1 MTPTVGIAC
10 AGSGRPGYV
19 AGLVPWLR
27 EEDLH
32 VRLYVPESPPPED
45 APGTRPITAL
55 ADDAPDLVVYEVFDA
70 PECAPVLQAALE
82 GLQGIVA
89 LPDSS
94 VHRVSRALPEG
105 CGAAEEHGGRT
116 TTLHRLRPAGVP
128 RAAPSGPWADA
139 VAFCLDLLGPLLTR
153 HGGAIVPTRSAA
165 SAVAMRSRDIQTFVV
180 PQFAP
185 PLQRADESARGGFT
199 FGGLGPLS
207 PACVGQLLDALA
219 AVRAKG
225 SDARLVLLGTTDHA
239 SVAAMAA
246 ERGLSGFVSVHGAV
260 GPDAT
265 HGALARLDAVVSIG
279 FPVPGTGPLLA
290 LALSAGVPI
299 VGHAAGV
306 ADAPPPA
313 VIPLDADSPMLPGL
327 VRVLG
332 GLASDPSLRS
342 TASAAARAFATRHLE
357 PHRCADLLA
366 SAVRETLR
374 ERARHP
380 GGVADRNAAEKR
392 RVLDGGPEL
401 FREAL
406 GVEWSWIASY
416 VARDH
421 LTRLMATLELI
432 PPARAG
438 QRLLDI
444 GTLPAM
450 LRLVGAACGYDV
462 RGCNVGH
469 SAPSRPVR
477 FPSAAGF
484 PETTLHIDS
493 VDVERDRFPYESASF
508 DVVLCCEVL
517 EHLSRDPM
525 HMLCEVNRV
534 LRLGGL
540 LILTTPNIVSAR
552 SVRAVLDGYHP
563 QLWAAYTRI
572 GSTDRH
578 NREYAPREVRW
589 LLDAAGF
596 SSDDVSTWNVWQDD
610 EERTMAE
617 LAAMG
622 APTEDRGGD
631 IVAVAKKVNRP
642 RDRWPEALYS

>member
-27 EEDLH
+27 DEDLH
-32 VRLYVPESPPPED
+32 VRLYVPEGPPPED
-45 APGTRPITAL
+45 ASGTRPITAL
-55 ADDAPDLVVYEVFDA
+55 ADDAPDVVVYEVFDA
-70 PECAPVLQAALE
+70 PECAPVLQSALE
-82 GLQGIVA
+82 GPQGIVA
-89 LPDSS
+89 LPDST

-105 CGAAEEHGGRT
+105 CGAVEEHGGRT
-116 TTLHRLRPAGVP
+116 TTIHRLRVADVAG
-128 RAAPSGPWADA
+128 AAPSGPWADA

-153 HGGAIVPTRSAA
+153 HMGAIVPTRSAA
-165 SAVAMRSRDIQTFVV
+165 SGMAVHSRDIQTFVV
-180 PQFAP
+180 PQFAAP
-185 PLQRADESARGGFT
+185 PKPANGSARDGFT
-199 FGGLGPLS
+199 LGALGPLT
-207 PACVGQLLDALA
+207 PACAGQLLDALA
-219 AVRAKG
+219 AVRARG
-225 SDARLVLLGTTDHA
+225 ADARLVLLGTTDHA

-246 ERGLSGFVSVHGAV
+246 ERGLAGLVSVHGAV
-260 GPDAT
+260 GPDAM

-313 VIPLDADSPMLPGL
+313 VLPLDADSPMLPGL

-342 TASAAARAFATRHLE
+342 TASAAARAFGTSHLH
-357 PHRCADLLA
+357 PNRCAHLVA
-366 SAVRETLR
+366 SAVRGTLR
-374 ERARHP
+374 AGVRRAL
-380 GGVADRNAAEKR
+380 GVEERNAVAKR
-392 RVLDGGPEL
+392 RVLAGGPEL

-406 GVEWSWIASY
+406 CVEWSMAASY

-421 LTRLMATLELI
+421 LTRLMATFERI
-432 PPARAG
+432 PPAG
-438 QRLLDI
+438 PGHRLLDI

-462 RGCNVGH
+462 RGCNIGY
-469 SAPSRPVR
+469 SAPSRPIR
-477 FPSAAGF
+477 FPPAAGF
-484 PETTLHIDS
+484 PETTLQIDS
-493 VDVERDRFPYESASF
+493 VDVECDRFPYENASF

-525 HMLCEVNRV
+525 HMLWEINRV

-589 LLDAAGF
+589 LLDGAGF
-596 SSDDVSTWNVWQDD
+596 SSDGVSTWNVWQDD
-610 EERTMAE
+610 DQRTMEE
-617 LAAMG
+617 LAALG

-631 IVAVAKKVNRP
+631 IVVVAKKVNRP
-642 RDRWPEALYS
+642 RDRWPEPFYS